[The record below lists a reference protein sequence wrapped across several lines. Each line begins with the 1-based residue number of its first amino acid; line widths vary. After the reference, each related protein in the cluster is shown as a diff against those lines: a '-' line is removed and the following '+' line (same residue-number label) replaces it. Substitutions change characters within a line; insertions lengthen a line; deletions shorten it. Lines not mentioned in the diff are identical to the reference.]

1 MHDLHTFY
9 FNGHFLHEL
18 GAVIT
23 QPPTLIAPKR
33 DVEFFSIP
41 GKSGDSII
49 DNGRYENK
57 TLRFPIRAVP
67 TFCNLSLQDFKY
79 KLSDWL
85 QVGDYNYK
93 EYRDTYNPGY
103 FRKGVVTEI
112 EETVAVERDVY
123 ETAVT
128 FNFDPFLYSD
138 AGRQV
143 HTYSSSLITAPA
155 YLQNPEKWESEP
167 IIKVSGN
174 GMFTVSIGGNSF
186 TITLESSDGEITI
199 DKPSE
204 NVYDS
209 DGNDCNGKISAMKL
223 PTLKAGKNKI
233 QLSALNYTDFAMKII
248 PNWRRL

>member
-1 MHDLHTFY
+1 MHDYLHTFY
-9 FNGHFLHEL
+9 FNGHFLYEL

-23 QPPTLIAPKR
+23 QPPTLITPKR
-33 DVEFFSIP
+33 DIEFFSIP
-41 GKSGDSII
+41 GKSGNSII

-128 FNFDPFLYSD
+128 FNFDPFLYND
-138 AGRQV
+138 AGLQTV
-143 HTYSSSLITAPA
+143 TYTNLISAPA
-155 YLQNPEKWESEP
+155 YLTNLEQWESEP

-174 GMFTVSIGGNSF
+174 GMFTVTISGNSF

-199 DKPSE
+199 DKPNE

-209 DGNDCNGKISAMKL
+209 DGNDCNDKINAKKL
-223 PTLKAGKNKI
+223 PYLKAGQNKI
-233 QLSALNYTDFAMKII
+233 SVIGTGDNFTLKII